1 VNDRNRQLAEAR
13 EDERV
18 RHVAAKRN
26 AVREAAILERERIR
40 MTERNDLAD
49 DRTDD
54 TGFFPG
60 GLI

>member
-1 VNDRNRQLAEAR
+1 MNERDRQLAEAR

-18 RHVAAKRN
+18 RHAAAKRT
-26 AVREAAILERERIR
+26 AVREAAIRERERIR
-40 MTERNDLAD
+40 MTERNDLVD
-49 DRTDD
+49 ERMDD

>member
-1 VNDRNRQLAEAR
+1 MNDRNRQLAEAR

-26 AVREAAILERERIR
+26 AAREAVILERERIR
-40 MTERNDLAD
+40 MTERNDLVD